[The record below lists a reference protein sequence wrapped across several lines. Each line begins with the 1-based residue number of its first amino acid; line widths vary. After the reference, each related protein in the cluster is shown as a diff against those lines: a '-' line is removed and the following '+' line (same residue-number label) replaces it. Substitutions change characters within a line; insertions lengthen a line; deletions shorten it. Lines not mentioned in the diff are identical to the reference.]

1 MAIPIQ
7 QTVRADAYADD
18 NNFKTLDTRVAG
30 GRRMIVSDPPKVGV
44 TGTFMI
50 EATSLRGVNYI
61 GSKSEMRLLR
71 DAESKY

>member
-7 QTVRADAYADD
+7 PTVRVGAYADD

-50 EATSLRGVNYI
+50 EATSPSGVNYI
-61 GSKSEMRLLR
+61 GNESEMRLLR
-71 DAESKY
+71 DAESNY